1 MLYSF
6 PLYPSSVD
14 RLAAISAALGP
25 GGLTVMVDHAEQVKL
40 LTRLASKA
48 GNPPLVFLK
57 VNMGGNRAGV
67 VPDSPACAALV
78 RELLLSE
85 TVGASIFWGLY
96 SHAGHSYA
104 SRRDWEAMGVLGDE
118 FAALHDVARAV
129 RRDRPEHPLVLSVG
143 ATPTAT
149 TLHHPDFGVD
159 EAEAEADGDGDV
171 DVDDGLDDHA
181 DVEAAP
187 APGPALIKDL
197 MARMRAEGLTL
208 EVHAGVYPTLDLQQ
222 LAAHACDAR
231 YLSASAIAVTV
242 LAEVA
247 SVYPGRGGGRGGSTT
262 EAVVNAGCLA
272 LGREPCEDRGEVRG
286 RDYAAWGILMP
297 WAGLANPVPGPGF
310 PAVHAGWQVARI
322 SQEHGVLAWRD
333 GAGAGAGAEAGETPL
348 AVGQRVRIWPNHSC
362 ITGAGHPWY
371 LVVDSRN
378 RGREDEVVD
387 VWLRWN
393 GW

>member
-6 PLYPSSVD
+6 PIYPSAVD
-14 RLAAISAALGP
+14 RLAALSAALGP
-25 GGLTVMVDHAEQVKL
+25 GGMTVMVDHAEQVRL
-40 LTRLASKA
+40 LTRLASKS

-67 VPDSPACAALV
+67 VPGSPACAALV

-104 SRRDWEAMGVLGDE
+104 SRKDWEAMGVLGDE
-118 FAALHDVARAV
+118 FAALYDVARAV
-129 RRDRPEHPLVLSVG
+129 RRDRPDHPLVLSVG
-143 ATPTAT
+143 ATPTAS

-159 EAEAEADGDGDV
+159 PDV
-171 DVDDGLDDHA
+171 DVDEDADDHA
-181 DVEAAP
+181 DVASTAAP
-187 APGPALIKDL
+187 AAPGPALIKDL
-197 MARMRAEGLTL
+197 MSRMRAEGLTL

-247 SVYPGRGGGRGGSTT
+247 SVYPGRGAGAGGTTTTT
-262 EAVVNAGCLA
+262 EVLVNAGSLA
-272 LGREPCEDRGEVRG
+272 LGREPCEDRGEVKG
-286 RDYAAWGILMP
+286 RHYTAWGILMP
-297 WAGLANPVPGPGF
+297 WAGVANVVPGPGF

-322 SQEHGVLAWRD
+322 SQEHGVLAWVRGENGE
-333 GAGAGAGAEAGETPL
+333 GAAEETPL